1 MVYES
6 HHRKGAEISVA
17 ENLTLSNIVK
27 RFGQMTAV
35 DHLNLDVEEGE
46 FLTLLGPSGCGKST
60 TLRLIAGLE
69 RPDEGTISL
78 GGSVMSSGED
88 RVFTPP
94 EKRGMGMVFQS
105 YAVWPHMTVE
115 QNVGFPLKLRRV
127 PSAELKERV
136 RDSLRLV
143 GLDGLESRGATQLSG
158 GQQQRVALARALV
171 HNPSVLLLDEP
182 LSNLDAKLREQMR
195 LELRLLQR
203 RLKITTIFV
212 THDQAEAM
220 VLSDRIVVMNRG
232 CVEQIGGPDDIYER
246 PATRFVMDFVGRVNY
261 LQGVAR
267 SVNGLAHI
275 VCDGADLTVT
285 ALPSDGL
292 TGEQRVTLC
301 IRPEDVSVL
310 PTSAQHEETD
320 WRATVQTVTYLG
332 HRVEYLL
339 TVGSVTLMAEG
350 AAAARLAEGD
360 EVRLRIPREAMRA
373 WTRDTDSER
382 ELAVAAAPAE
392 VSG

>member
-1 MVYES
+1 
-6 HHRKGAEISVA
+6 VA

-35 DHLNLDVEEGE
+35 DHLNLDVQEGE

-69 RPDEGTISL
+69 RPNEGTIKL
-78 GGSVMSSGED
+78 GDRIMSSGEG

-105 YAVWPHMTVE
+105 YAVWPHMTVA
-115 QNVGFPLKLRRV
+115 QNVGFPLRLRRV
-127 PSAELKERV
+127 PRSELQERV
-136 RDSLRLV
+136 TNALRLV
-143 GLDGLESRGATQLSG
+143 GLEGLESRGATQLSG

-220 VLSDRIVVMNRG
+220 VLSDRIVVMNHGR
-232 CVEQIGGPDDIYER
+232 VEQIGGPDDIYER
-246 PATRFVMDFVGRVNY
+246 PDTRFVMDFVGRVNY

-267 SVNGLAHI
+267 SANGAAQIYCESANLSLA
-275 VCDGADLTVT
+275 AQ
-285 ALPSDGL
+285 PSDELRGD
-292 TGEQRVTLC
+292 ERVTLC
-301 IRPEDVSVL
+301 IRPEDISVL
-310 PTSAQHEETD
+310 PKSAQPQETD
-320 WRATVQTVTYLG
+320 WPATVQAVTYLG

-339 TVGSVTLMAEG
+339 TVGSATIMAEG

-360 EVRLRIPREAMRA
+360 DVHLRIPREAIRA
-373 WTRDTDSER
+373 WTRDNEGDRT
-382 ELAVAAAPAE
+382 AVAVGAE
-392 VSG
+392 G